1 MSVLREPVRPP
12 ARPPVVVLDLNGK
25 EEEITSEYVT
35 DMLSRSTSVH
45 NKGSRL
51 GEYELNVNVYSYVAM
66 ITS

>member
-1 MSVLREPVRPP
+1 MAVLREPVRPP

-25 EEEITSEYVT
+25 EKEITSEYVT
-35 DMLSRSTSVH
+35 GTLSRSTSVH
-45 NKGSRL
+45 KGSRL